1 MRRSRKGPPST
12 ANFPAIR
19 AACPRRRRPP
29 RVRAYRWRANPHD
42 RSRRAAADRKFT
54 VALVLTALAA
64 RSSFGTRIAGISGT
78 PAFAASDFRATL
90 AFTMRPAL
98 RRESSSIGLRR
109 LAASGLH
116 PVRGARPRRDAE
128 HFRGDM
134 DCNRAGAVTLSRVP
148 DCKFT
153 CCRNRCEEKAERIT
167 GSCIGACGRHRANR

>member
-1 MRRSRKGPPST
+1 MRRSRKGPPLT

-19 AACPRRRRPP
+19 AACPRRRRLP
-29 RVRAYRWRANPHD
+29 RVRAYRWRANPNC

-54 VALVLTALAA
+54 VPLVLAVFAP
-64 RSSFGTRIAGISGT
+64 RSPFGTRIARISGT
-78 PAFAASDFRATL
+78 PAFAGSEYRATL

-98 RRESSSIGLRR
+98 RRESSSIRLRR
-109 LAASGLH
+109 LAASGLR
-116 PVRGARPRRDAE
+116 PVRGAPPRRDAE

-167 GSCIGACGRHRANR
+167 GSWHRCLRPLPSA